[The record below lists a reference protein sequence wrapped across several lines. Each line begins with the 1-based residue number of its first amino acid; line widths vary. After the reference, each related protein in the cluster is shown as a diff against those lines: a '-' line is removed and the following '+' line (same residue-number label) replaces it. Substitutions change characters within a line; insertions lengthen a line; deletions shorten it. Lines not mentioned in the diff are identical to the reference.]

1 MNRAGAVALSWASSL
16 LLALVF
22 LGAGQSMDNLAVG
35 ERPPVTGLIVLAL
48 LAGVAAWAVPTL
60 GAHEQAREERTLRR
74 GVVGQ
79 VLGLGVAERTRERA
93 GRIVSTATD
102 GVERAAAYRGTFI
115 GPMIASMT
123 VPLVVLVVVAL
134 AIDPVAALWLLAA
147 VPAIPVAVGGF
158 QRAFSSV
165 SARYRTSSRLLAAR
179 FLDAF
184 QGLTT
189 LRLLGADQR
198 MGRTLADAAEDVRR
212 HVMAMLAGNQ
222 VVLLVVDSV
231 FSLAM
236 ITGAAVL
243 AMNRLADAAITPGE
257 ALALVLLST
266 LLLEPLDKIGQFF
279 YIGMG
284 GMAAVREIRRLHAE
298 VPDVV
303 DAPGVSAPGPL
314 TPAGIVF
321 EGVSFAYTADAP
333 VLRDVSFQ
341 VAPGEKVALVGPS
354 GSGKT
359 TAGSILQTALRPDAG
374 RVTLG
379 GHDLREVP
387 AAWVREHVAVVA
399 QHTFLFT
406 GTLRDNLLVAAPDA
420 SDDDCWQALA
430 DADLAE
436 VVRALPAGLDTAVGE
451 RGLSLSGGQ
460 AQRLAIARAYLKD
473 APVLVLDEPTSQ
485 VDLASERAILA
496 TLDRLGAG
504 RTVLMISHRPATIA
518 GADRVLTLRAGT
530 IR

>member
-1 MNRAGAVALSWASSL
+1 MNRARAVALSWASSL
-16 LLALVF
+16 LLALLF
-22 LGAGQSMDNLAVG
+22 LGVGTAMDDLLVG
-35 ERPPVTGLIVLAL
+35 EGPPVALLVALAL

-60 GAHEQAREERTLRR
+60 GAREQAREERTLRS
-74 GVVGQ
+74 GVVGH
-79 VLGLGVAERTRERA
+79 VLALGVAERTRERA

-102 GVERAAAYRGTFI
+102 GVERAAAYRGTFV

-123 VPLVVLVVVAL
+123 VPLVVLLVVAL
-134 AIDPVAALWLLAA
+134 TIDPVAALWLLAG
-147 VPAIPVAVGGF
+147 VPAIPLAVGGF
-158 QRAFSSV
+158 QAAFRSV
-165 SARYRTSSRLLAAR
+165 SQRYRASSRLLSAR

-189 LRLLGADQR
+189 LRLLGAGER
-198 MGRTLADAAEDVRR
+198 MGATLADAAEDVRK
-212 HVMAMLAGNQ
+212 HVMRMLAGNQ

-236 ITGAAVL
+236 ITGAAAL
-243 AMNRLADAAITPGE
+243 AMNRLADGAITAGQ

-266 LLLEPLDKIGQFF
+266 LLLEPLDRIGQFF

-284 GMAAVREIRRLHAE
+284 GMASVREIRRLHAE
-298 VPDVV
+298 QPDVV
-303 DAPGVSAPGPL
+303 DAPGVVDPGPL
-314 TPAGIVF
+314 TEA
-321 EGVSFAYTADAP
+321 GVSFEGIGFAYTEGVP
-333 VLRDVSFQ
+333 VLQDVTFE

-359 TAGSILQTALRPDAG
+359 TAGSLLQTALRPDSG
-374 RVTLG
+374 RVSLG
-379 GHDLREVP
+379 GHDLTEVP
-387 AAWVREHVAVVA
+387 VAWVREHVAVVA

-406 GTLRDNLLVAAPDA
+406 GTLRDNLLVAAPGA
-420 SDDDCWQALA
+420 SDADCWQALA

-436 VVRALPAGLDTAVGE
+436 VVRALPAGLDTPVGE

-460 AQRLAIARAYLKD
+460 AQRLAIARAFLKD
-473 APVLVLDEPTSQ
+473 APVLVLDEPTSM
-485 VDLASERAILA
+485 VDLASERAILEA
-496 TLDRLGAG
+496 LDRLGAG

-518 GADRVLTLRAGT
+518 GADRVLTLTDGT

>member
-1 MNRAGAVALSWASSL
+1 MDDVLGGDGPPILLLV
-16 LLALVF
+16 LLAL
-22 LGAGQSMDNLAVG
+22 A
-35 ERPPVTGLIVLAL
+35 
-48 LAGVAAWAVPTL
+48 AGVAAWAVPTL

-79 VLGLGVAERTRERA
+79 VLALGVAERTRERA

-123 VPLVVLVVVAL
+123 VPVVVLAVVAIT
-134 AIDPVAALWLLAA
+134 IDPLSALWLLAA
-147 VPAIPVAVGGF
+147 VPAIPLAVGGF
-158 QRAFSSV
+158 QRAFRSV
-165 SARYRTSSRLLAAR
+165 SQRYRASSRLLSAR

-189 LRLLGADQR
+189 LRLLGAGER
-198 MGRTLADAAEDVRR
+198 MGATLAEAAEDVRK
-212 HVMAMLAGNQ
+212 HVMRMLAGNQ

-243 AMNRLADAAITPGE
+243 AMNRLADGAITPGE

-266 LLLEPLDKIGQFF
+266 LLLEPLDRIGQFF

-284 GMAAVREIRRLHAE
+284 GMASVREIRRLQAE
-298 VPDVV
+298 EPAVV
-303 DAPGVSAPGPL
+303 DAPGVVAPPAPE
-314 TPAGIVF
+314 TAGIVF
-321 EGVSFAYTADAP
+321 DGVAFAYPGGPP
-333 VLRDVSFQ
+333 VLRDVSFE
-341 VAPGEKVALVGPS
+341 VAPGEKVALVGAS

-359 TAGSILQTALRPDAG
+359 TAGSLLQTALRPSAG

-379 GHDLREVP
+379 GHDLRDVP
-387 AAWVREHVAVVA
+387 AAWVREQVAVVA

-406 GTLRDNLLVAAPDA
+406 GTLRDNLLVAAPGA
-420 SDDDCWQALA
+420 SDADCWQALA

-436 VVRALPAGLDTAVGE
+436 VVRGLPAGLDTAVGE

-518 GADRVLTLRAGT
+518 GADRVLTLTDGT